1 MRINAKSLKEKF
13 GNIVFVDSRFMAPSE
28 LEETWEKDG
37 FSVTGTL
44 NLNRK
49 GIHRKEMKAI
59 QGQLNRGL
67 NPNVINPT

>member
-1 MRINAKSLKEKF
+1 
-13 GNIVFVDSRFMAPSE
+13 MAPSE

-49 GIHRKEMKAI
+49 GIPRKEMKAI
-59 QGQLNRGL
+59 QGRLNRGL